1 VLIRRAKVFNVY
13 LKRFAEGSVLVR
25 DGLFA
30 AVGEAA
36 ESAASA
42 CGDAEVLDADGAWL
56 VPGLVDIHMHIE
68 SSMTVPSEFSRAV
81 LPHGTTT
88 VVADPHEIANVF
100 GAEGIRAFM
109 DSGGAAAGG
118 AEGRA
123 GPKLD
128 IFWALPS
135 SVPST
140 GARLETSGGALGPA
154 EIAALAADP
163 RVLCLGEVMNASELI
178 APGRTRTKDIV
189 DAFRAVRPLAPVEG
203 HCPKIYGAEL
213 AAFIASGVWADH
225 TQQTPDSILE
235 KTANGMFL
243 ELQRKSLTAEN
254 VRAVVENCLFE
265 HVCLATDD
273 VMPDHLE
280 GGHLNLLVARA
291 IELGMSPE
299 QAIYAATYVPARHMG
314 LRDRGSVAPGRIA
327 DFILLDDPRTFS
339 IRSVYK
345 RGVIVRRDP
354 PAPTGRAFP
363 DTFYRSVRRAPLS
376 AADFQA
382 RPPASAVSEGRTV
395 CVAMKIDPAST
406 FTDYARVPCAVRG
419 GVADWREAGLSLVA
433 SVERYGGQSPVR
445 LGFASGA
452 LSGEGAV
459 ATTWAH
465 DSHNILVMGS
475 SVDDMVRAANALIE
489 AQGGCAV
496 YAAGTELALARL
508 PVGGVASAG
517 PYEILAAE
525 IRAVRA
531 AMRSLGYVH
540 ANEIMSFSTLP
551 LLVSPRL
558 KISDKGLIDV
568 KTQAFVESYELPH
581 P

>member
-1 VLIRRAKVFNVY
+1 MLIRGAKVFNVF
-13 LKRFAEGSVLVR
+13 LKRFVEGSVLVR

-30 AVGEAA
+30 AVGDAA
-36 ESAASA
+36 ESEAAA
-42 CGDAEVLDADGAWL
+42 FAETEELDAAGSWL

-68 SSMTVPSEFSRAV
+68 SSMTVPREFSRAV

-100 GAEGIRAFM
+100 GADGIRAFM
-109 DSGGAAAGG
+109 EAGSG
-118 AEGRA
+118 A
-123 GPKLD
+123 GPQLD

-140 GARLETSGGALGPA
+140 DARLETSGGALGAA
-154 EIAALAADP
+154 EIAELAADP
-163 RVLCLGEVMNASELI
+163 RVLCLGEVMNAPELI
-178 APGRTRTKDIV
+178 DPGRTRTKDIV
-189 DAFRAVRPLAPVEG
+189 GAFRAVRPLSPVEG
-203 HCPKIYGAEL
+203 HCPKISGADL

-225 TQQTPDSILE
+225 TQQTPESIIE
-235 KTANGMFL
+235 KVSSGMFI

-254 VRAVVENCLFE
+254 VRAVVENGLFE

-273 VMPDHLE
+273 TMPDNLE
-280 GGHLNLLVARA
+280 AGHLDLLAARA

-314 LRDRGSVAPGRIA
+314 LRDRGAVAPGRVA
-327 DFILLDDPRTFS
+327 DFILLDDPRTFA

-345 RGVIVRRDP
+345 KGALVRREP
-354 PAPTGRAFP
+354 PMPRGRSFP
-363 DTFYRSVRRAPLS
+363 DRFYRSVRREPLT
-376 AADFQA
+376 AADFTA
-382 RPPASAVSEGRTV
+382 RPPEAAVAGNETV
-395 CVAMKIDPAST
+395 CVAMRIEPNST
-406 FTDYARVPCAVRG
+406 FTEYERVPCSVRG
-419 GVADWREAGLSLVA
+419 GAADWRSAGLALIA
-433 SVERYGGQSPVR
+433 SIERYGGQSPIR
-445 LGFASGA
+445 FGFAAGA
-452 LSGEGAV
+452 LSGNGAI

-465 DSHNILVMGS
+465 DSHNILVMGT
-475 SVDDMVRAANALIE
+475 SVEDMVLAANALIE
-489 AQGGCAV
+489 AQGGYVV
-496 YAAGTELALARL
+496 YSGGRELAFAQL
-508 PVGGVASAG
+508 PVGGVVSDG
-517 PYEILAAE
+517 PYEVLAAE

-531 AMRSLGYVH
+531 AMRGLGYVH

-581 P
+581 R